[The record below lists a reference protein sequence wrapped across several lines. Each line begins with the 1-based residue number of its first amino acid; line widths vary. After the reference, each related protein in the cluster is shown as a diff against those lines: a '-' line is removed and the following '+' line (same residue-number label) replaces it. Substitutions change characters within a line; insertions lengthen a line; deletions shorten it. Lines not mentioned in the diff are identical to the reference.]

1 MSARA
6 AAVAALLAAAFACA
20 PQPAEDPSK
29 HDQDETVL
37 IGSKSFTESV
47 VLGEIA
53 AGLLRSQG
61 LPVEHRREIGGTRL
75 LFEQLRTGGLDL
87 YPEYTGTLREE
98 IFAGRALPT
107 GEALRRALAD
117 LGLGMTP
124 PLGFNNTYAL
134 GMQEAR
140 AAELGIERISDLRRH
155 PGLRFRFSNE
165 FMSRGDGWE
174 VLRRAYGLPQR
185 DVRGV
190 EHALA
195 YRALEAGAADAIDL
209 YSTDAEIAYYDL
221 RVLED
226 DRGFFPRY
234 DAVFLYR
241 EALRQ
246 RAPDAVAALARLGG
260 RISDERMRAMN
271 ARARP
276 PAGAPR
282 EEEARIAADFLA
294 RELGLRGAR
303 QPRRAGIAARV
314 AADTADHLRLSGLSL
329 LAAITVSVPLGILC
343 ARRRRLAQAVIGAV
357 GVIQTVPA
365 IALLVVLIA
374 PVHRV
379 GQALGTRDTAE
390 LTAMVALFLYSLLP
404 VVRNTFAGLAGIP
417 PALQEAALALGLPA
431 GTRLLRVELPLA
443 SPMIL
448 AGIKTAAVLNVGFAT
463 LGGFIGA
470 GGLGQPIFTGIRLD
484 DTRLILQGAVPAAL
498 LALAVQ
504 GAFDLLERVIVPRG
518 LRLRVEAAGGGP

>member
-1 MSARA
+1 MRGAPA
-6 AAVAALLAAAFACA
+6 AAALLAALLACA
-20 PQPAEDPSK
+20 PG
-29 HDQDETVL
+29 QDGSGASGSADGPVL
-37 IGSKSFTESV
+37 VGSKSFTESV
-47 VLGEIA
+47 ILGEIA
-53 AGLLRSQG
+53 VGVLRSRG
-61 LPVEHRREIGGTRL
+61 LPVEHRREIGGTRI

-98 IFAGRALPT
+98 IFAGRDLPT
-107 GEALRRALAD
+107 DAALRRALAD
-117 LGLGMTP
+117 EGLAMAP

-134 GMQEAR
+134 GMREER
-140 AAELGIERISDLRRH
+140 AAELGIRRISDLRHH
-155 PGLRFRFSNE
+155 PELRFRFSNE

-174 VLRRAYGLPQR
+174 ALRRAYGLPQP

-195 YRALEAGAADAIDL
+195 YRALEAGAADLIDL

-234 DAVFLYR
+234 EAVFLYR
-241 EALRQ
+241 EALRA
-246 RAPDAVAALARLGG
+246 RAPEAVAALAGLAG

-276 PAGAPR
+276 PAGVPR

-294 RELGLRGAR
+294 HELGIH
-303 QPRRAGIAARV
+303 PAGGTGTRSVPARV
-314 AADTADHLRLSGLSL
+314 AADTADHLRLSGVSL
-329 LAAITVSVPLGILC
+329 LAAIAVSIPLGILC
-343 ARRRRLAQAVIGAV
+343 ARRRGVAQVVIGAV
-357 GVIQTVPA
+357 GVIQTIPA
-365 IALLVVLIA
+365 IALLVMLIA
-374 PVHRV
+374 PVHRA
-379 GQALGTRDTAE
+379 GQVLGTRDTAE

-417 PALQEAALALGLPA
+417 PALREAALALGLP
-431 GTRLLRVELPLA
+431 GRTRLLRVELPLA

-484 DTRLILQGAVPAAL
+484 DTALILQGAIPAAL

-504 GAFDLLERVIVPRG
+504 GAFDLLERAVVPRG
-518 LRLRVEAAGGGP
+518 LRLRLEAAGGEG